1 MSLGI
6 GYFAPC
12 STEAF
17 RERLQTAEIKRQL
30 EDERISKQR
39 KPSKKDKLRGD
50 ARRAIEDMIM
60 AKKLGVELE
69 DLK

>member
-1 MSLGI
+1 MSIGI

-17 RERLQTAEIKRQL
+17 RERLKTAEIKRQQ
-30 EDERISKQR
+30 EDERMSKQR
-39 KPSKKDKLRGD
+39 KPSRQDKARGD
-50 ARRAIEDMIM
+50 ARRAIEDRVM

-69 DLK
+69 DLQ

>member
-17 RERLQTAEIKRQL
+17 RERLQTAAIKREQEEEKL
-30 EDERISKQR
+30 VKQR
-39 KPSKKDKLRGD
+39 KPSKKDKARGD
-50 ARRAIEDMIM
+50 ARRAIEDMKM
-60 AKKLGVELE
+60 VKSLGVEME

>member
-17 RERLQTAEIKRQL
+17 RERLQTAAIKRAQ
-30 EDERISKQR
+30 EEEQFAKRR
-39 KPSKKDKLRGD
+39 RPSAADKSRCA
-50 ARRAIEDMIM
+50 ARRKLDDLAL
-60 AKKLGVELE
+60 AKNLGIELE

>member
-12 STEAF
+12 SSEAF
-17 RERLQTAEIKRQL
+17 RERLQTAAIKRAQ
-30 EDERISKQR
+30 EEERISKQR
-39 KPSKKDKLRGD
+39 KPSKKDKARGD
-50 ARRAIEDMIM
+50 ARRAIEDRIM